1 MEHRWGIIRL
11 VADFHGHIDRLRR
24 WLSQHVVHPGSPH
37 GILIQKLFRADDNT
51 VGLGLQPDNEL
62 GLLINFCLDQSQATP
77 LPHGEELDALVL
89 PQDVALDVDDATGG
103 GFDAGGEH
111 AQRSA
116 LFGIQQG
123 ALDEELRRI
132 SADKLTDIGFDG
144 YAIGGLAVGEGQ
156 EAMFA
161 TLDFAP
167 GQLPADRP
175 RYLMGVGRPEDIVEA
190 VRRGVDMFDCVMP
203 TRNAR
208 NGHIFVGE
216 GVLKIRNARHRHDL
230 GPLDENC
237 DCYTCRHF
245 SRSYLHHLDRC
256 NEMLGAQLNTIHNLR
271 HYQRLMAGLRGAI
284 EAGTL
289 SAFISDFY
297 AALGRPVPAI

>member
-1 MEHRWGIIRL
+1 
-11 VADFHGHIDRLRR
+11 
-24 WLSQHVVHPGSPH
+24 
-37 GILIQKLFRADDNT
+37 
-51 VGLGLQPDNEL
+51 
-62 GLLINFCLDQSQATP
+62 
-77 LPHGEELDALVL
+77 
-89 PQDVALDVDDATGG
+89 
-103 GFDAGGEH
+103 
-111 AQRSA
+111 
-116 LFGIQQG
+116 
-123 ALDEELRRI
+123 
-132 SADKLTDIGFDG
+132 
-144 YAIGGLAVGEGQ
+144 
-156 EAMFA
+156 
-161 TLDFAP
+161 
-167 GQLPADRP
+167 
-175 RYLMGVGRPEDIVEA
+175 MGVGRPEDIVEA